1 MVTRKI
7 TIVNEIGLHERL
19 ATKII
24 KKASTYKSEILIT
37 KGKAKINAKSVLG
50 LCCIGIGQGDILE
63 IEAIGVD
70 EELAANELAEYI
82 LGIKV

>member
-1 MVTRKI
+1 
-7 TIVNEIGLHERL
+7 
-19 ATKII
+19 
-24 KKASTYKSEILIT
+24 
-37 KGKAKINAKSVLG
+37 VLG